1 MTLQYNLENVFT
13 AMVTL
18 RRKTLLCIDETKSN
32 YVLFNLLYLI
42 VVNCS
47 QQAASII
54 TKFIFLFF
62 NGNIIYCIVLFFS
75 DIAVL
80 TFLRKNQTTQKN
92 ISILHQ
98 TTRWYPAPDVIFLCF
113 FLISQILYFIFTFF
127 WTWAELHVCGPG
139 STYIS

>member
-98 TTRWYPAPDVIFLCF
+98 TTRWYPVPDVIFLRFFSNFPNFIFYIKF
-113 FLISQILYFIFTFF
+113 FLDM
-127 WTWAELHVCGPG
+127 G
-139 STYIS
+139 